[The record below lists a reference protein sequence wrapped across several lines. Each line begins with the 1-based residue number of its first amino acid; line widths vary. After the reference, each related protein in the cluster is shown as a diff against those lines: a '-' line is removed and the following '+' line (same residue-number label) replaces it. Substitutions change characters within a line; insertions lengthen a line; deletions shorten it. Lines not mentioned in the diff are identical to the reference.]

1 MPSYTDADE
10 DVRVGMGGD
19 SNFAQ
24 TQLAKYG
31 WEKGT
36 GLGKHR
42 DGINKAISVG
52 FKNDTDG
59 LGAKSDEWSFAWWD
73 HVFNKSAASIKI
85 HKDSDNDD
93 AVAVSASAAD
103 SQQAAKKLLYG
114 TFVKA
119 TPADEA
125 IVERKDYSIKVTDE
139 ELFLACEGRTARKG
153 ARSSQPGKL
162 ARAGLSPAAVAEAM
176 EAVAAV
182 AVTERTPKEEK
193 RARKEQRAARRAEK
207 AARRERRA
215 ARKAQ
220 AAAALLPS
228 EPIDLRPPAVAE
240 GQEKKKAKKAKKNK
254 AEQAEQTVEAP
265 AEEASITEPSV
276 EKKQKRKEKKVAAEP
291 IAAPEAA
298 AGKKEKKRKR
308 KGGDDAD
315 EPPKKS
321 R

>member
-1 MPSYTDADE
+1 MPSSIADE
-10 DVRVGMGGD
+10 ENVRAGMGSG
-19 SNFAQ
+19 FAQ

-36 GLGKHR
+36 GLGKNR
-42 DGINKAISVG
+42 DGINKAVSVG

-85 HKDSDNDD
+85 HKDEDD
-93 AVAVSASAAD
+93 AVAVSAATD
-103 SQQAAKKLLYG
+103 SQAAKKLLYG

-119 TPADEA
+119 TPQEEV

-162 ARAGLSPAAVAEAM
+162 ARAQMSTTT
-176 EAVAAV
+176 
-182 AVTERTPKEEK
+182 VTETMAATAVIATASSDVGGDAVKRTKKEEK

-215 ARKAQ
+215 ARKT
-220 AAAALLPS
+220 AAS
-228 EPIDLRPPAVAE
+228 VSGEPIDPPAPIAE
-240 GQEKKKAKKAKKNK
+240 EAADTKKAKKTK
-254 AEQAEQTVEAP
+254 AVLAVEEP
-265 AEEASITEPSV
+265 TETASV
-276 EKKQKRKEKKVAAEP
+276 ESKEGTEKRKKKKGVSSDPVAEPVAA
-291 IAAPEAA
+291 AA
-298 AGKKEKKRKR
+298 KKEKKRKR
-308 KGGDDAD
+308 REGNDAE
-315 EPPKKS
+315 EPRKKS
-321 R
+321 TK

>member
-10 DVRVGMGGD
+10 GVRSGMGSD

-24 TQLAKYG
+24 SQLAKYG

-85 HKDSDNDD
+85 HKDSDDD
-93 AVAVSASAAD
+93 AVAVSAAAD
-103 SQQAAKKLLYG
+103 SQAAKKLLYG

-119 TPADEA
+119 TPAEEV

-162 ARAGLSPAAVAEAM
+162 ARAGMSPAAVAEAM
-176 EAVAAV
+176 EAAAAV
-182 AVTERTPKEEK
+182 LVADVPACTPKEEK
-193 RARKEQRAARRAEK
+193 RLRKEQRAARRAEK

-215 ARKAQ
+215 ARKTQ
-220 AAAALLPS
+220 AAATSSPS
-228 EPIDLRPPAVAE
+228 EATDFPPPE
-240 GQEKKKAKKAKKNK
+240 REEKKAKKAKKNK
-254 AEQAEQTVEAP
+254 VEQREETLKEEVGITV
-265 AEEASITEPSV
+265 TKV
-276 EKKQKRKEKKVAAEP
+276 EKKKKRKEKEVAVEP
-291 IAAPEAA
+291 IATPEAS

-308 KGGDDAD
+308 KGCDDAQ
-315 EPPKKS
+315 EPPKKL